1 MGAYLDAPLVQEIIV
16 AVIAVLVYWI
26 KKSIDNHLGDI
37 KASLVNINNNISN
50 TQIVNVHTYREKVKP
65 DPPEQDEKD

>member
-1 MGAYLDAPLVQEIIV
+1 MGAYLDYPLVQEIIV
-16 AVIAVLVYWI
+16 AIIAVLVYWI

-37 KASLVNINNNISN
+37 KTSLVNINNNISN

-65 DPPEQDEKD
+65 DPSEQDDEK

>member
-1 MGAYLDAPLVQEIIV
+1 MGAYLDYPLVQEILV

-37 KASLVNINNNISN
+37 KTSLVNINNNISN
-50 TQIVNVHTYREKVKP
+50 THIVHVHTYRDKVKL
-65 DPPEQDEKD
+65 DPPEQDDET